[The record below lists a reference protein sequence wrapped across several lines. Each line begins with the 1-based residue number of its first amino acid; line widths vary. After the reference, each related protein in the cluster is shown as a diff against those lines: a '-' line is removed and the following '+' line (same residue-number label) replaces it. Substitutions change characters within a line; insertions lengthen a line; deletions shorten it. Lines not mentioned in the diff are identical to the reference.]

1 MVQCLM
7 FILIYLLGSGGIL
20 WEMIV
25 SSKVLGESGHYTF
38 PLLFILLILAIHFI
52 AAEFTYINA
61 VSCML
66 HIAPIGLVGSRT
78 VAANAMKFVTSCCR
92 IAGAI
97 VAPFLW
103 YTYGDG
109 SFEMFS
115 LIACILLGAAFV
127 LDLGLMLYIACFV
140 WDKDKEDEEYMMVSS
155 NGDRH
160 SQQFSDSDSDRLSPS
175 AYMFQHDAG
184 YGLRSEDEMD
194 DEYIAKILSTNI
206 DFTFI

>member
-1 MVQCLM
+1 
-7 FILIYLLGSGGIL
+7 LIYLLGSGGIL

-97 VAPFLW
+97 IAPFFW
-103 YTYGDG
+103 YTYEQG

-115 LIACILLGAAFV
+115 FIAVILLGGAF
-127 LDLGLMLYIACFV
+127 LMDATLMCYIACFV

-160 SQQFSDSDSDRLSPS
+160 SRTFSDSESERLSPS
-175 AYMFQHDAG
+175 VYMFQGDAG
-184 YGLRSEDEMD
+184 YGVRSEDEMD
-194 DEYIAKILSTNI
+194 DEYIAKILSTNL
-206 DFTFI
+206 DFTLI